1 MSDQFTHEAALG
13 LSATVLDQL
22 RAEFIRIPQL
32 LSARVFGSRA
42 KGTYQP
48 GSDIDLALF
57 GPELTPQN
65 LLTLATRLDDLL
77 LPCKIDLC
85 HVDALKNDALLEHIE
100 RVGQQIYRR

>member
-1 MSDQFTHEAALG
+1 MSDQPTHKAALG
-13 LSATVLDQL
+13 LSDTVLDHL

-32 LSARVFGSRA
+32 RGARIFGSRA
-42 KGTYQP
+42 KGTHRP

-57 GPELTPQN
+57 GPELTPQH

-77 LPCKIDLC
+77 LPYEIDLC

-100 RVGQQIYRR
+100 RVGQQIYSR